1 MVIDPI
7 GAASPLRSYSQN
19 GLRVIRMSPVVRAAC
34 SEDGV
39 PVWPRG
45 GLRISTTITPR
56 PLNVFQSSEKAA
68 P

>member
-1 MVIDPI
+1 MVVDPI

-19 GLRVIRMSPVVRAAC
+19 GLRVIRMAPFDRAAC
-34 SEDGV
+34 SEDGA
-39 PVWPRG
+39 PIWPRG
-45 GLRISTTITPR
+45 GLRISATITPR